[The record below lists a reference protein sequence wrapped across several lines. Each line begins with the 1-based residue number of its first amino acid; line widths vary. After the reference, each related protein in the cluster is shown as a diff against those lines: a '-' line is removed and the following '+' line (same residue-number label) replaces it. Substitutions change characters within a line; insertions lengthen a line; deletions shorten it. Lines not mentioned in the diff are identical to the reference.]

1 MTLRLVLESV
11 LELVSV
17 VESNGDEMFEDNG
30 TDDGATDDTEG
41 ETLASV
47 SGVVDPASTKK
58 L

>member
-1 MTLRLVLESV
+1 MTLRLVLDNV

-17 VESNGDEMFEDNG
+17 VESDGGEMFEDNG
-30 TDDGATDDTEG
+30 TDDGATDDTDG

-47 SGVVDPASTKK
+47 RGVVDPASTKK